1 MSDDVIPL
9 ADVRNAV
16 ALDWDAKDGYIYW
29 TDVTTDSIN
38 RALWNGSKQEVSDTN
53 RLTTLNSLICPGLS
67 REDDCAH
74 NTAICWSAYVKVQQ
88 RPCSVQDSAD
98 SQEATRRLA
107 SFF

>member
-38 RALWNGSKQEVSDTN
+38 RALWSGAKQEVSNT
-53 RLTTLNSLICPGLS
+53 SFLICLTLKGEEQQQMTAGFMQYCHLVGL
-67 REDDCAH
+67 
-74 NTAICWSAYVKVQQ
+74 I
-88 RPCSVQDSAD
+88 
-98 SQEATRRLA
+98 
-107 SFF
+107 

>member
-38 RALWNGSKQEVSDTN
+38 RALWSGAKQEVSD
-53 RLTTLNSLICPGLS
+53 I
-67 REDDCAH
+67 
-74 NTAICWSAYVKVQQ
+74 
-88 RPCSVQDSAD
+88 
-98 SQEATRRLA
+98 
-107 SFF
+107 

>member
-38 RALWNGSKQEVSDTN
+38 RALWNGTKQEVSGICSQQSLSTF
-53 RLTTLNSLICPGLS
+53 LICPRLT
-67 REDDCAH
+67 RED
-74 NTAICWSAYVKVQQ
+74 
-88 RPCSVQDSAD
+88 
-98 SQEATRRLA
+98 RRI
-107 SFF
+107 

>member
-38 RALWNGSKQEVSDTN
+38 RALWNGAKQEVSDSN
-53 RLTTLNSLICPGLS
+53 ELTDASFSLPGLDRAERSS
-67 REDDCAH
+67 R
-74 NTAICWSAYVKVQQ
+74 I
-88 RPCSVQDSAD
+88 
-98 SQEATRRLA
+98 
-107 SFF
+107 

>member
-38 RALWNGSKQEVSDTN
+38 RALWNGTRQEVSGHRN
-53 RLTTLNSLICPGLS
+53 SGRPLTLKYQSCCFSSI
-67 REDDCAH
+67 E
-74 NTAICWSAYVKVQQ
+74 
-88 RPCSVQDSAD
+88 
-98 SQEATRRLA
+98 
-107 SFF
+107 

>member
-38 RALWNGSKQEVSDTN
+38 RALWNGSKQEVSGTSSLQSLSNAIISHLSPPGVQWD
-53 RLTTLNSLICPGLS
+53 LTS
-67 REDDCAH
+67 H
-74 NTAICWSAYVKVQQ
+74 NTAIYWS
-88 RPCSVQDSAD
+88 
-98 SQEATRRLA
+98 
-107 SFF
+107 

>member
-38 RALWNGSKQEVSDTN
+38 RALWNGTKQEVSDIC
-53 RLTTLNSLICPGLS
+53 RLTALNTEITSFLICP
-67 REDDCAH
+67 RF
-74 NTAICWSAYVKVQQ
+74 N
-88 RPCSVQDSAD
+88 
-98 SQEATRRLA
+98 
-107 SFF
+107 